1 MEYITV
7 GKLNKSFGTKGQ
19 IRVVPEKAFKS
30 DLENC
35 DVWFVEKAGHLIP
48 YFVESLDE
56 SVHFLVKFED
66 VDAPETAKEI
76 TGCILKLR
84 KKDVSYKEDIEGD
97 DLDKLVG
104 FTIKTESGQIIGRIQ
119 SVEEYPKQLMAILID
134 DKQNR
139 ILIPLVS
146 EFMKDLD
153 VTNSLLIMNLP
164 EGLIESQLGK

>member
-30 DLENC
+30 DLENSE
-35 DVWFVEKAGHLIP
+35 VWFVEKAGNMIP
-48 YFVESLDE
+48 YFVESLDH

-84 KKDVSYKEDIEGD
+84 KKDVSYKEDAEVS
-97 DLDKLVG
+97 DLEKLVG
-104 FTIKTESGQIIGRIQ
+104 FTIKTKEGKIIGEIQ
-119 SVEEYPKQLMAILID
+119 TIEEYPQQLMAIVKD
-134 DKQNR
+134 DSQNQL
-139 ILIPLVS
+139 LIPLAS
-146 EFMKDLD
+146 DFMVDLD
-153 VTNSLLIMNLP
+153 VATSILVMNLP
-164 EGLIESQLGK
+164 DGLIESQLE

>member
-30 DLENC
+30 DLEKSE
-35 DVWFVEKAGHLIP
+35 VWFVEKAGNMIP
-48 YFVESLDE
+48 YFVENIDH

-84 KKDVSYKEDIEGD
+84 KKDVSYKEDVEVS
-97 DLDKLVG
+97 DLEKLVG
-104 FTIKTESGQIIGRIQ
+104 FTIKTEEGETIGEIQ
-119 SVEEYPKQLMAILID
+119 TIEEYPQQLMAIIKD
-134 DKQNR
+134 VSQNQL
-139 ILIPLVS
+139 LIPLAS
-146 EFMKDLD
+146 DFMVDLD
-153 VTNSLLIMNLP
+153 VENSILVMNLP
-164 EGLIESQLGK
+164 DGLVESQLE

>member
-30 DLENC
+30 DLENS
-35 DVWFVEKAGHLIP
+35 DVWFVEKAGSLIP

-56 SVHFLVKFED
+56 TVHFLVKFED
-66 VDAPETAKEI
+66 VDAPEIAKKI

-84 KKDVSYKEDIEGD
+84 KRDISYKEDIEGD

-104 FTIKTESGQIIGRIQ
+104 FTIKTENGETIGNIL
-119 SVEEYPKQLMAILID
+119 SVEEYPQQLMAIIID

-139 ILIPLVS
+139 LLIPLAS
-146 EFMKDLD
+146 EFMIDLD
-153 VTNSLLIMNLP
+153 VSNSLLIMNLP
-164 EGLIESQLGK
+164 EGLIESQLG

>member
-1 MEYITV
+1 LEYITV

-30 DLENC
+30 DLKNC
-35 DVWFVEKAGHLIP
+35 DVWFVEKAGNLIP
-48 YFVESLDE
+48 YFVENLDE

-66 VDAPETAKEI
+66 IDAPETAKEI

-84 KKDVSYKEDIEGD
+84 KKDVSYKEDKEGS

-104 FTIKTESGQIIGRIQ
+104 FTMKTESGQIIGKIH
-119 SVEEYPKQLMAILID
+119 SIEEYPQQLMAILID
-134 DKQNR
+134 DRQNR
-139 ILIPLVS
+139 ILIPLAA
-146 EFMKDLD
+146 EFMIDLD
-153 VTNSLLIMNLP
+153 ASKSLLIMNLP

>member
-1 MEYITV
+1 LEYITV

-30 DLENC
+30 DLENNE
-35 DVWFVEKAGHLIP
+35 VWFVEKAGNLIP

-66 VDAPETAKEI
+66 VDAPETAKKI

-84 KKDVSYKEDIEGD
+84 KKDVSYKEDIEGN

-104 FTIKTESGQIIGRIQ
+104 FNIKTEAGQIIGKIQ
-119 SVEEYPKQLMAILID
+119 SIEEYPQQLMAIIMD
-134 DKQNR
+134 DNQNR
-139 ILIPLVS
+139 LLIPLAS
-146 EFMKDLD
+146 EFMIDLD
-153 VTNSLLIMNLP
+153 VSNSLLIMNLP
-164 EGLIESQLGK
+164 EGLIESQLG